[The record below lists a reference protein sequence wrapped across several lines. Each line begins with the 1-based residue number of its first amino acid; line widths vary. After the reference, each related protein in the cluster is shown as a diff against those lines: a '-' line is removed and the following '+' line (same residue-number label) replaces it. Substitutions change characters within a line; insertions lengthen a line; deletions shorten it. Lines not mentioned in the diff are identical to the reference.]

1 MRMKIVDFNITHSKY
16 EFLNKPLT
24 LIFNTGES
32 TTVTYAR
39 VSRVNIDNIK
49 NVKSSFEAVLDIL
62 NKIYIEHIKLEML
75 GSEYPIYTIYN
86 ISADCS
92 LNGFSGNGTYIKTYS
107 VKDFVKELRINK
119 EFNFKVKEL
128 IVNHKLEIMSL
139 GDDKNIYIRGLEN
152 IVFLSNGS
160 VSCIDYTLLK
170 DESKVLRF
178 KYLDGNL
185 PRNKKIRYA
194 EEVILDNTCKIED
207 IDTRTLRNIIN
218 LNKLTLCRSVKTIG
232 GIDLK
237 DCIRKRD
244 DNSYYINL
252 DNLDGRMSLAYIYDK
267 IIEIEFNYEVN
278 F

>member
-1 MRMKIVDFNITHSKY
+1 MRIVDFNIERSKY
-16 EFLNKPLT
+16 EFLNKSIT
-24 LIFNTGES
+24 LIFDTGEQK
-32 TTVTYAR
+32 TVDYAR
-39 VSRVNIDNIK
+39 ISRVSIDNIK
-49 NVKSSFEAVLDIL
+49 NTKSSFENMLNVL

-86 ISADCS
+86 NLADCS
-92 LNGFSGNGTYIKTYS
+92 LNGFSGSGFSIKTYS
-107 VKDFVKELRINK
+107 IKDFVKELRISK
-119 EFNFKVKEL
+119 ELNFKVKEL

-170 DESKVLRF
+170 DESKVLSF

-185 PRNKKIRYA
+185 PRNKKINYA
-194 EEVILDNTCKIED
+194 EEVILENTCKIED
-207 IDTRTLRNIIN
+207 IDIRTLRNITN
-218 LNKLTLCRSVKTIG
+218 LNKLTLCKSVKTIG

-252 DNLDGRMSLAYIYDK
+252 DNLDGRTSLAYINDK
-267 IIEIEFNYEVN
+267 IIEIKFNYEIN